1 MIEKVGGED
10 FFLPEAQTYPQTLD
24 KNIFLKLFI
33 AQLENQDPLSPM
45 DSKQFIT
52 QMAQLSTLEELT
64 NLNANLFQMLQAQV
78 ISQAV
83 QLIGFEAKA
92 EDLDTGEVIE
102 GKISGVE
109 WKEGIPYLLMDDRYV
124 PLSYITKIYK
134 EEAN

>member
-45 DSKQFIT
+45 ESEQFIT

-83 QLIGFEAKA
+83 QLIGFEAKSDKL
-92 EDLDTGEVIE
+92 EFSVTV
-102 GKISGVE
+102 
-109 WKEGIPYLLMDDRYV
+109 
-124 PLSYITKIYK
+124 
-134 EEAN
+134 

>member
-134 EEAN
+134 EEVN

>member
-45 DSKQFIT
+45 ESEQFIT

>member
-1 MIEKVGGED
+1 MIEKVGEED

-24 KNIFLKLFI
+24 KNTFLKLFI

-78 ISQAV
+78 ISQTV

-109 WKEGIPYLLMDDRYV
+109 WKEGIPYLLMNDRYV

-134 EEAN
+134 EEVN